1 MKTLKF
7 FALTVL
13 MILLAQGKA
22 FAEMPEISAG
32 EMYFDMFKGCYVLK
46 GNVHVSA
53 NNHGFKATITADEAF
68 VSVIKQKCWADG
80 HVKLMQEN
88 ITFSCDRAYLQ
99 WQNKTA
105 QVIGAVNFAN
115 KKSVSITSDTAIFN
129 WQDKIVDFYGKVT
142 IKAGKDVKLA
152 DGLKLSGKEYQ
163 HIQYNVVEDKIL
175 ALDKKFTAP
184 EIDIPEIEN
193 N

>member
-1 MKTLKF
+1 MKTVKF

-13 MILLAQGKA
+13 MILLAQGRV

-80 HVKLMQEN
+80 NVKLIQED
-88 ITFSCDRAYLQ
+88 ITFSCERAY
-99 WQNKTA
+99 
-105 QVIGAVNFAN
+105 AN
-115 KKSVSITSDTAIFN
+115 KDCGSRRLR
-129 WQDKIVDFYGKVT
+129 Q
-142 IKAGKDVKLA
+142 LR
-152 DGLKLSGKEYQ
+152 Q
-163 HIQYNVVEDKIL
+163 Q
-175 ALDKKFTAP
+175 KKRRDNFGHGGF
-184 EIDIPEIEN
+184 
-193 N
+193 